1 MPATGGRPPRS
12 FPTVSPFQ
20 AKVLFVFGIF
30 LILASVGMI
39 ALETFRDQEVDL
51 WINVVLIGVGALFM
65 VPRRILWALEQLAKL
80 KFFGK

>member
-1 MPATGGRPPRS
+1 MPATGRPPRS

-20 AKVLFVFGIF
+20 AKVLFLLGIF

-65 VPRRILWALEQLAKL
+65 VPRRVLWGLEQLAKL